1 MCDGLETDHKTDGVR
16 EIDYTYVYTPL
27 LICPLR
33 DDWEKME
40 TMNMSGNY
48 KRKQ

>member
-33 DDWEKME
+33 DDWEK
-40 TMNMSGNY
+40 NGNHEHEWEL
-48 KRKQ
+48 